1 MTQDAKST
9 ARAAHPV
16 FADPAVR
23 VHMADAMKTTFR
35 IYVMEATP
43 AVESAVSA
51 AFQKLEEIENLLSR
65 YVPGS
70 DISRINAMKAG
81 EALFLSDECD
91 RCLRLA
97 IEAARA
103 TGGRFDPCAGTM
115 IDAVKSGSGLAGT
128 VRGVLSL
135 DEHRPLVTC
144 LEAGRVL
151 DLGAIGK
158 GFALERMGE
167 ILASH
172 GIGDAL
178 LTSGASTILA
188 MGSMDWPIDIPHS
201 AGVRRL
207 LLRASALAASGNSQQ
222 GAHIVNPE
230 DGTAAQTF
238 QNVWV
243 IHPRAP
249 LADAFSTACFT
260 MTPED
265 IADFTVLLLAGCR
278 VISDPDWS
286 A

>member
-1 MTQDAKST
+1 MNSALQ
-9 ARAAHPV
+9 
-16 FADPAVR
+16 AVPFFENPSLWR
-23 VHMADAMKTTFR
+23 YASDAMKTTFR
-35 IYVMEATP
+35 IFVP
-43 AVESAVSA
+43 GGDRPLVDSAVSE
-51 AFQKLEEIENLLSR
+51 AFQKLEELEGVLSR
-65 YVPGS
+65 YAPGS
-70 DISRINAMKAG
+70 DISRINAMEAG
-81 EALFLSDECD
+81 ETLFLSDECD

-97 IEAARA
+97 IEASAA

-115 IDAVKSGSGLAGT
+115 IDAVKLGSGIAGT
-128 VRGVLSL
+128 VRGVVSL
-135 DEHRPLVTC
+135 DEHRPLVKC

-167 ILASH
+167 ILAAH
-172 GIGDAL
+172 GILDAL

-201 AGVRRL
+201 AGARRL

-238 QNVWV
+238 ENVWV

-260 MTPED
+260 MTPEE
-265 IADFTVLLLAGCR
+265 IADFTALLPAGCR

-286 A
+286 S

>member
-1 MTQDAKST
+1 MSRTPQTVPFFENPSLWRYT
-9 ARAAHPV
+9 S
-16 FADPAVR
+16 
-23 VHMADAMKTTFR
+23 DAMRTVFR
-35 IYVMEATP
+35 IFVPGEDRAL
-43 AVESAVSA
+43 VDSAVSEA
-51 AFQKLEEIENLLSR
+51 LQKLEELEGVLSR
-65 YVPGS
+65 YAPGS

-81 EALFLSDECD
+81 ETLFLSDECD

-97 IEAARA
+97 IEASAA
-103 TGGRFDPCAGTM
+103 TGGRFDPGVGTM
-115 IDAVKSGSGLAGT
+115 IDAVKSGSKAAGT
-128 VRGVLSL
+128 LRGVVSL
-135 DEHRPLVTC
+135 DERRPIVKC

-167 ILASH
+167 ILAAH

-188 MGSMDWPIDIPHS
+188 LGSMDWPIDIPHS
-201 AGVRRL
+201 AGARRL
-207 LLRASALAASGNSQQ
+207 FLRDSALAASGNLQQ

-230 DGTAAQTF
+230 NGTVAQTF
-238 QNVWV
+238 ENVWV

-249 LADAFSTACFT
+249 WADAFSTACFT

-265 IADFTVLLLAGCR
+265 IAEFTAHLPAGCG

>member
-1 MTQDAKST
+1 MSAELQ
-9 ARAAHPV
+9 
-16 FADPAVR
+16 AVPFFENPSLWR
-23 VHMADAMKTTFR
+23 YASDAMKTTFR
-35 IYVMEATP
+35 IFVSGGDRAL
-43 AVESAVSA
+43 VDSAVSE
-51 AFQKLEEIENLLSR
+51 AFQKLEELEGVLSR
-65 YVPGS
+65 YAPGS
-70 DISRINAMKAG
+70 DISRINAMEAG
-81 EALFLSDECD
+81 ETLFLSDECD

-97 IEAARA
+97 IEASAA
-103 TGGRFDPCAGTM
+103 TGGRFDPGVGTM
-115 IDAVKSGSGLAGT
+115 IDAVKSGSGAVGT
-128 VRGVLSL
+128 LRGVVSL

-158 GFALERMGE
+158 GFALERMGG
-167 ILASH
+167 ILAAH
-172 GIGDAL
+172 GIADAL

-201 AGVRRL
+201 AGARRL
-207 LLRASALAASGNSQQ
+207 LLRDSALAASGNSQQ

-230 DGTAAQTF
+230 DGTPSRTF
-238 QNVWV
+238 ENVWV

-260 MTPED
+260 MTPGD
-265 IADFTVLLLAGCR
+265 IADFTALLPTGCR

>member
-1 MTQDAKST
+1 MS
-9 ARAAHPV
+9 AALQ
-16 FADPAVR
+16 AVPFFENPSLWR
-23 VHMADAMKTTFR
+23 YASDAMKTTFR
-35 IYVMEATP
+35 LFVPGGDRAL
-43 AVESAVSA
+43 VDSAVSE
-51 AFQKLEEIENLLSR
+51 AFLKLEELEGVLSR
-65 YVPGS
+65 YAPGS
-70 DISRINAMKAG
+70 DISRINAMDVG
-81 EALFLSDECD
+81 ETLFLSDECD

-97 IEAARA
+97 IEASVE

-115 IDAVKSGSGLAGT
+115 IDAVKSGSVVAGT
-128 VRGVLSL
+128 VRGIISL
-135 DEHRPLVTC
+135 DEHRPLVKC

-158 GFALERMGE
+158 GFALERMGG
-167 ILASH
+167 ILAAH

-201 AGVRRL
+201 AGARRL

-238 QNVWV
+238 ENVWV

-249 LADAFSTACFT
+249 FADAFSTACFT
-260 MTPED
+260 MSPDD
-265 IADFTVLLLAGCR
+265 IEEFTTLLPAGCR

>member
-1 MTQDAKST
+1 MNSALQ
-9 ARAAHPV
+9 
-16 FADPAVR
+16 AVPFFENPSLWR
-23 VHMADAMKTTFR
+23 YASDAMKTTFR
-35 IYVMEATP
+35 IFVPGGDRAL
-43 AVESAVSA
+43 VDSAVSE
-51 AFQKLEEIENLLSR
+51 AFQKLEELEGVLSR
-65 YVPGS
+65 YAPGS
-70 DISRINAMKAG
+70 DISRINAMETG
-81 EALFLSDECD
+81 ETLFLSDDCD

-97 IEAARA
+97 IEASAA

-115 IDAVKSGSGLAGT
+115 IDAVKSGSGIAGT
-128 VRGVLSL
+128 VRGVVSL
-135 DEHRPLVTC
+135 DEHRPLVKC

-167 ILASH
+167 ILAAH
-172 GIGDAL
+172 GIADAL

-201 AGVRRL
+201 AGARRL
-207 LLRASALAASGNSQQ
+207 PLRASALAASGNSQQ

-230 DGTAAQTF
+230 DGTAARTF
-238 QNVWV
+238 ENVWV

-260 MTPED
+260 MAPKE
-265 IADFTVLLLAGCR
+265 IAEFTALLPAGCR

>member
-1 MTQDAKST
+1 MS
-9 ARAAHPV
+9 AALQ
-16 FADPAVR
+16 AVPFFENPSLWR
-23 VHMADAMKTTFR
+23 YASDAMKTTFR
-35 IYVMEATP
+35 LFVPGGDRAL
-43 AVESAVSA
+43 VDSAVSE
-51 AFQKLEEIENLLSR
+51 AFQKLEELEGVLSR
-65 YVPGS
+65 YAPGS
-70 DISRINAMKAG
+70 DISRINAMEAG
-81 EALFLSDECD
+81 ETLFLSDDCD

-97 IEAARA
+97 IEASAA
-103 TGGRFDPCAGTM
+103 TGGRFDPGVGTM
-115 IDAVKSGSGLAGT
+115 IDAVKSGSGAVGT
-128 VRGVLSL
+128 LRGVVLL

-167 ILASH
+167 ILAAH
-172 GIGDAL
+172 GIADAL

-201 AGVRRL
+201 AGARRL
-207 LLRASALAASGNSQQ
+207 LLSASALAASGNSQQ

-238 QNVWV
+238 ANVWV

-260 MTPED
+260 MTPEE
-265 IADFTVLLLAGCR
+265 ITDFTALVPAGCR

>member
-1 MTQDAKST
+1 MSGTLQTVPFFENPSLWRYAS
-9 ARAAHPV
+9 
-16 FADPAVR
+16 
-23 VHMADAMKTTFR
+23 DAMKTTFR
-35 IYVMEATP
+35 LFVPGGDRAR
-43 AVESAVSA
+43 VDSAVSEA
-51 AFQKLEEIENLLSR
+51 LQKLEELEGVLSR
-65 YVPGS
+65 YAPGS
-70 DISRINAMKAG
+70 DISRINAMGAG
-81 EALFLSDECD
+81 ETLFLSDECD

-97 IEAARA
+97 IEASAA
-103 TGGRFDPCAGTM
+103 TGGRFDPGVGTM
-115 IDAVKSGSGLAGT
+115 IDAVKSGSKAAGT
-128 VRGVLSL
+128 LRGVVSL
-135 DEHRPLVTC
+135 DEYRPLVKC

-167 ILASH
+167 ILAAH

-201 AGVRRL
+201 AGARRL
-207 LLRASALAASGNSQQ
+207 FLRDSALAASGNLQQ

-230 DGTAAQTF
+230 NGTAAQTF
-238 QNVWV
+238 ENVWV

-249 LADAFSTACFT
+249 WADAFSTACFT

-265 IADFTVLLLAGCR
+265 IAEFTAHLPAGCR

>member
-1 MTQDAKST
+1 
-9 ARAAHPV
+9 
-16 FADPAVR
+16 
-23 VHMADAMKTTFR
+23 MKTTFR
-35 IYVMEATP
+35 LFVPGGDRAL
-43 AVESAVSA
+43 VDSAVSE
-51 AFQKLEEIENLLSR
+51 AFQKLEELEGVLSR
-65 YVPGS
+65 YAPGS
-70 DISRINAMKAG
+70 DISRINAMDAG
-81 EALFLSDECD
+81 ETLFLSDECD

-97 IEAARA
+97 IEASVA

-115 IDAVKSGSGLAGT
+115 IDAVKSGSGVAGT
-128 VRGVLSL
+128 LRGVVSL
-135 DEHRPLVTC
+135 DEHRPLVKC

-158 GFALERMGE
+158 GFALERMGA
-167 ILASH
+167 ILAAH
-172 GIGDAL
+172 GIADAL

-188 MGSMDWPIDIPHS
+188 IGSMDWPIDMPHS

-207 LLRASALAASGNSQQ
+207 LLRTSALAASGNSQQ

-230 DGTAAQTF
+230 DGTAARTF
-238 QNVWV
+238 ENVWV

-249 LADAFSTACFT
+249 FADAFSTACFT

-265 IADFTVLLLAGCR
+265 IADFTALLPAECR

>member
-1 MTQDAKST
+1 MS
-9 ARAAHPV
+9 AALQ
-16 FADPAVR
+16 AVPFFENPSLWR
-23 VHMADAMKTTFR
+23 YASDAMKTTFR
-35 IYVMEATP
+35 LFVPGGDRAL
-43 AVESAVSA
+43 VDSAVSE
-51 AFQKLEEIENLLSR
+51 AFQKLEELEGVLSR
-65 YVPGS
+65 YAPGS
-70 DISRINAMKAG
+70 DISRINAMDAG
-81 EALFLSDECD
+81 ETLFLSDECD

-97 IEAARA
+97 IEASAA

-115 IDAVKSGSGLAGT
+115 IDAVKSGSGVAGT
-128 VRGVLSL
+128 VRGVVSL
-135 DEHRPLVTC
+135 DEHRPLVKC

-158 GFALERMGE
+158 GFALERMGA
-167 ILASH
+167 ILAAH
-172 GIGDAL
+172 GIADAL

-201 AGVRRL
+201 AGARRV

-230 DGTAAQTF
+230 DGTAARTF
-238 QNVWV
+238 ENVWV

-249 LADAFSTACFT
+249 FADAFSTACFT

-265 IADFTVLLLAGCR
+265 IEEFTALLPAECR

>member
-1 MTQDAKST
+1 MSAELQ
-9 ARAAHPV
+9 
-16 FADPAVR
+16 AVPFFENPSLSR
-23 VHMADAMKTTFR
+23 YASEAMKTTFR
-35 IYVMEATP
+35 LFVP
-43 AVESAVSA
+43 ARDRALADSAVSE
-51 AFQKLEEIENLLSR
+51 AFQKLEELEGVLSR
-65 YVPGS
+65 YAPGS
-70 DISRINAMKAG
+70 DISRINAMEAG
-81 EALFLSDECD
+81 ETLFLSDDCD

-97 IEAARA
+97 IEASAA
-103 TGGRFDPCAGTM
+103 TGGRFDPGVGTM
-115 IDAVKSGSGLAGT
+115 IDAVKSGSRAVGT
-128 VRGVLSL
+128 LRGVVSL

-158 GFALERMGE
+158 GFALECMGG
-167 ILASH
+167 ILAAH
-172 GIGDAL
+172 GIADAL

-201 AGVRRL
+201 AGARRL

-260 MTPED
+260 MTPGE
-265 IADFTVLLLAGCR
+265 IADFTALLPAGCR

>member
-1 MTQDAKST
+1 MSAEQ
-9 ARAAHPV
+9 
-16 FADPAVR
+16 AVPFFENPSLSR
-23 VHMADAMKTTFR
+23 YASEAMKTTFR
-35 IYVMEATP
+35 LFVPGGDRAL
-43 AVESAVSA
+43 VDSAVSE
-51 AFQKLEEIENLLSR
+51 AFQKLEELEGVLSR
-65 YVPGS
+65 YAPGS
-70 DISRINAMKAG
+70 DISRINAMEAG
-81 EALFLSDECD
+81 ETLFLSDDCD

-97 IEAARA
+97 IEASAA
-103 TGGRFDPCAGTM
+103 TGGRFDPGLGTM
-115 IDAVKSGSGLAGT
+115 IDAVKSGSRAVGT
-128 VRGVLSL
+128 LRGVVSL

-158 GFALERMGE
+158 GFALECMGG
-167 ILASH
+167 ILAAH

-201 AGVRRL
+201 AGARRL
-207 LLRASALAASGNSQQ
+207 LLSSSALAASGNSQQ

-230 DGTAAQTF
+230 NGAAARNF
-238 QNVWV
+238 ENVWV

-260 MTPED
+260 MTPEE
-265 IADFTVLLLAGCR
+265 IADFTTGLPAGCR

>member
-1 MTQDAKST
+1 MS
-9 ARAAHPV
+9 AAHQ
-16 FADPAVR
+16 AVPFFENPSLLR
-23 VHMADAMKTTFR
+23 YASDAMKTTFR
-35 IYVMEATP
+35 LFVPGGDRAL
-43 AVESAVSA
+43 VESAVSE
-51 AFQKLEEIENLLSR
+51 AFQQLDELAGLLRR
-65 YVPGS
+65 YAPGS
-70 DISRINAMKAG
+70 DISRINAMDTG
-81 EALFLSDECD
+81 ETLFLSDECD

-97 IEAARA
+97 IEASVA

-115 IDAVKSGSGLAGT
+115 IDAVKSGSRSAGT
-128 VRGVLSL
+128 LRGVISL
-135 DEHRPLVTC
+135 DEHRPLVKC

-167 ILASH
+167 ILAAH
-172 GIGDAL
+172 GIADAL

-188 MGSMDWPIDIPHS
+188 MGSMDWPIDIPYS

-207 LLRASALAASGNSQQ
+207 LLRASTLAASGNSQQ

-230 DGTAAQTF
+230 DGTAARTF
-238 QNVWV
+238 ENVWV

-249 LADAFSTACFT
+249 FADAFSTACFT

-265 IADFTVLLLAGCR
+265 IADFTALLPAECR

>member
-1 MTQDAKST
+1 MNSALQ
-9 ARAAHPV
+9 
-16 FADPAVR
+16 AVPFFENPSLWR
-23 VHMADAMKTTFR
+23 YASDAMKTTFR
-35 IYVMEATP
+35 LFVPGGDRAL
-43 AVESAVSA
+43 VDSAVSE
-51 AFQKLEEIENLLSR
+51 AFQKLEELEGVLSR
-65 YVPGS
+65 YAPGS
-70 DISRINAMKAG
+70 DISRINAMNAG
-81 EALFLSDECD
+81 ETLFLSDECD

-97 IEAARA
+97 IEASAA

-115 IDAVKSGSGLAGT
+115 IDAVKSGSGIAGK
-128 VRGVLSL
+128 VRGVISL
-135 DEHRPLVTC
+135 DEHKPLVKC

-167 ILASH
+167 ILAAH
-172 GIGDAL
+172 GIVDAL

-201 AGVRRL
+201 AGARHLRL
-207 LLRASALAASGNSQQ
+207 RDSALAASGNSQQ
-222 GAHIVNPE
+222 GDHIVNPE

-238 QNVWV
+238 ENVWV

-249 LADAFSTACFT
+249 LADALSTACFT
-260 MTPED
+260 MTPGD
-265 IADFTVLLLAGCR
+265 IADFTALLPAGCR

>member
-35 IYVMEATP
+35 IYVIEATP

-70 DISRINAMKAG
+70 DISRINAMKAA

-97 IEAARA
+97 VEAVRA

-115 IDAVKSGSGLAGT
+115 IDAVKSGSGLTGT

-167 ILASH
+167 ILAAH

-188 MGSMDWPIDIPHS
+188 MGTMDWPIDIPHS
-201 AGVRRL
+201 AGARRL

-230 DGTAAQTF
+230 DGTAARTF

-260 MTPED
+260 MTPGE
-265 IADFTVLLLAGCR
+265 IADFTALLPAGCR